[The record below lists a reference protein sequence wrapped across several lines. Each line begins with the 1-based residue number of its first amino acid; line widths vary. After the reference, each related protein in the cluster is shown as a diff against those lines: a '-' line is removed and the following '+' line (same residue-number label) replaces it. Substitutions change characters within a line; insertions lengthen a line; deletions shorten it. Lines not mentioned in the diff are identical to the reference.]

1 MSKLTNFQKVG
12 IFHSVFGHPKY
23 DKSQLD
29 IFDKDKKLVKLRIAL
44 IQEEL
49 EELKEACGQKDMT
62 EVADALCDIL
72 YVTYG
77 AGHAFGLDLDK
88 MFNEVQESNMTKT
101 CENEEDAKLSIEKYK
116 DDCRYEDPQY
126 RKSNCD
132 KYYIV
137 YDNKTGKILKNHKFK
152 SPELSKFLV

>member
-1 MSKLTNFQKVG
+1 MTELTNFQKVG
-12 IFHSVFGHPKY
+12 VFHSVFGHPKH
-23 DKSQLD
+23 DKPQVN
-29 IFDKDKKLVKLRIAL
+29 IFDEDKKLVKLRIDL

-49 EELKEACGQKDMT
+49 DELKEACDQKDMV

-77 AGHAFGLDLDK
+77 AGHAFGLDLDT

-101 CENEEDAKLSIEKYK
+101 CDNEEDAKLSIEKYK
-116 DDCRYEDPQY
+116 DDYRYEDPQY
-126 RKSNCD
+126 RKSECN
-132 KYYIV
+132 KYWVV

>member
-12 IFHSVFGHPKY
+12 EFHRVFGHPKNE
-23 DKSQLD
+23 KPQFN
-29 IFDKDKKLVKLRIAL
+29 IFDDDKKLVKLRIDL

-49 EELKEACGQKDMT
+49 DELKEACEEKDMT

-77 AGHAFGLDLDK
+77 AGHAFGLDLDT
-88 MFNEVQESNMTKT
+88 MFNEVQESNMSKT
-101 CENEEDAKLSIEKYK
+101 CDNEEDAKISVKKYQEEKRYK
-116 DDCRYEDPQY
+116 DPKY
-126 RKSNCD
+126 RKSDCD
-132 KYYIV
+132 KYWIV